1 MAGSG
6 QSSGSSGEPLL
17 RRWTMKLVLANI
29 AILSA
34 LALSGAK
41 VELAQRDQCES
52 QCRAAH
58 SQCRVADKSLSSPK
72 CDAQLQACLDSCGKG
87 R

>member
-1 MAGSG
+1 
-6 QSSGSSGEPLL
+6 
-17 RRWTMKLVLANI
+17 MKLILANI
-29 AILSA
+29 AILGA
-34 LALSGAK
+34 LALGGAK
-41 VELAQRDQCES
+41 VEFAQRDQCEQ
-52 QCRAAH
+52 QCRQSH

>member
-1 MAGSG
+1 
-6 QSSGSSGEPLL
+6 
-17 RRWTMKLVLANI
+17 MKLILANL
-29 AILSA
+29 AILGAVA
-34 LALSGAK
+34 LGGAK
-41 VELAQRDQCES
+41 VELAQRDQCE
-52 QCRAAH
+52 QMCRQSH